1 MTSIKCHTMITMLT
15 PKDIM
20 YFNDLL
26 DQTLVL
32 NKRIAN
38 ELEALS
44 NKDVQ
49 ICFED
54 VNQTLHDNYMTMC
67 DILKKEAK

>member
-26 DQTLVL
+26 NQTLVL

-49 ICFED
+49 TCFED

>member
-1 MTSIKCHTMITMLT
+1 
-15 PKDIM
+15 M

-54 VNQTLHDNYMTMC
+54 VNQTLHNNYMTMC